1 MQRPRSAGAR
11 LGRRPLGLQA
21 GDELL
26 EAQLL
31 EPLTDRLELVGA
43 VLDQVAA
50 LLDEIERLAQA
61 GVAGVEAA
69 DDLLDPGDGLLIG
82 GLCVQPVNSSSTR
95 AASTPSWKRSRT
107 SNASRAAAAEPSGSP
122 CGSWT
127 SA

>member
-31 EPLTDRLELVGA
+31 EPLTDRLEFAGA

-50 LLDEIERLAQA
+50 LLDEVERLAQA
-61 GVAGVEAA
+61 GVARVQAT
-69 DDLLDPGDGLLIG
+69 DDLLDPGHGLLVS
-82 GLCVQPVNSSSTR
+82 GLFVHRSSFTR
-95 AASTPSWKRSRT
+95 APSTPSWKRRRRSR
-107 SNASRAAAAEPSGSP
+107 ASRAAAAEPSGSP
-122 CGSWT
+122 RGSCT